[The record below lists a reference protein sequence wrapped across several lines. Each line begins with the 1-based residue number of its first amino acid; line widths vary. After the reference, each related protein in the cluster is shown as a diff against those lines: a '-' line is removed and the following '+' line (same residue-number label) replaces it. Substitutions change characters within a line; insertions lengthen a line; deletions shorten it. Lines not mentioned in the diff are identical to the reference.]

1 LQLTHSLK
9 APGFN
14 PRTYK
19 VKKMVSSLCF
29 QMGQIVPLHPGTDF
43 ETDLSW
49 LQFVDERG
57 RFLVLVGTPYK
68 LPESS

>member
-1 LQLTHSLK
+1 
-9 APGFN
+9 
-14 PRTYK
+14 